1 MAFQLTQEQQQ
12 AVDNRGGALLVS
24 AAAGSGKTRVLVER
38 LMDRVCNGADIDRFL
53 IITYTKAA
61 AAELRSRI
69 AKELNERLALC
80 PQDRHLRRQ
89 TTLLYRAQIST
100 VHAFCAQ
107 LLRENAAQLDL
118 DPDFRLC
125 DEGESLILMDQ
136 ILSRLMDE
144 RYEALQPGAPF
155 ADLVDA
161 LSGGRDDSRLMQIVL
176 DIFGRVQSHAD
187 PEGWL
192 REQQRLWQLE
202 NVADVTDTPWGQ
214 QLMELARQRAAYYCA
229 RLEKAWKLAQQDKV
243 VSANF
248 SDSLQQSMDALA
260 AFGRMER
267 WDDMAAALPIP
278 FPRAGGKRGV
288 EDVLCAERVKNIRAR
303 AKKQLDKL
311 NEWFDQPNEVLMVD
325 LHRAAPAVRE
335 LMELVLDFGR
345 AFREEKRRRGLVDF
359 SDLEHLTVE
368 LLYDS
373 ATGQYSDLARSCS
386 ARFDEVLVDEF
397 QDTNQVQNAIF
408 RAVSDGGRTSFTVGD
423 VKQSIYRF
431 RLADPTIFLQ
441 RYDTFPLFDKAKK
454 GEGRKVL
461 LTQNFRSRAQVLE
474 GVNDL
479 FRDLMSRDLGE
490 LEYTDE
496 QALVPGSTAFPE
508 AGDWRV
514 ALDVVETGGD
524 PEEDLAEDKNL
535 LEARCVAARIR
546 RMLDEGMQV
555 GQKDNVHTVRPGDIM
570 LLLRSPGPVLAQYI
584 TALEEQ
590 GIPWSAP
597 VGEELF
603 ATTQVNVA
611 LALLQIVDNP
621 HQDVALIAALR
632 SPVFAFSADRLAQLR
647 ARSKGD
653 FYDAVVQAAQ
663 AGEQDCVE
671 FLRQLDELR
680 FGAGERTCSQLIWHI
695 YEKTNL
701 LGLFSVMPGGGERR
715 AHLLALYELARQQEG
730 LGCRTLF
737 DFLTRLER
745 LRAQGRQVS
754 LSTAKESQGVR
765 IMSIHRSKGLE
776 APVVF
781 VCGLARR
788 FNRDDMKRP
797 VLFHTTHGV
806 GPKYL
811 DREENVEV
819 STLARHVV
827 AQTLDREMLS
837 EELRLLYVAMTRAQ
851 EKLILTMSVASAE
864 KVLSGLA
871 EDADSPVA
879 PQALAECDCMGKWI
893 LLSALTRSSGTCLR
907 QCAGLGFAVTE
918 DYTYP
923 WDIRIVPR
931 WELVEGE
938 ESAEQSLP
946 VTLPEPQSD
955 WLKHCFDWRYPYAC
969 DRIPSK
975 LTATQLKGRA
985 KDQEAAEQTAA
996 QPSAGGVPLYRPR
1009 FAAEKLG
1016 LTAAQRGTAMHQ
1028 VMEYLDFAH
1037 AGTREELAEQIEQL
1051 VAGEYITAE
1060 QAQATDVERL
1070 CALFASPLGQELL
1083 QAQVNREFKFS
1094 MLVPAQEYFPD
1105 AAGEELLLQGVVDCW
1120 FETPEGITVVDFKSD
1135 RVSEQTV
1142 ESRVREYLPQLET
1155 YARALTR
1162 LTDRPVTRRVLW
1174 FFALDRAVEV

>member
-1 MAFQLTQEQQQ
+1 MAFQLTQEQQH

-38 LMDRVCNGADIDRFL
+38 LMERVCGGADIDRFL

-69 AKELNERLALC
+69 AKELNERLALR
-80 PQDRHLRRQ
+80 PHDRHLRRQ

-100 VHAFCAQ
+100 VHAFCSQ
-107 LLRENAAQLDL
+107 LLRENAARLDL

-125 DEGESLILMDQ
+125 DEGEALILMDQ
-136 ILSRLMDE
+136 TLSRLMDR
-144 RYEALQPGAPF
+144 RYETLKPGDAF

-176 DIFGRVQSHAD
+176 DVFGRVQSHAD
-187 PEGWL
+187 PERWL
-192 REQQRLWQLE
+192 REQEQLWQLDG
-202 NVADVTDTPWGQ
+202 VTDVTDTPWGQ
-214 QLMELARQRAAYYCA
+214 QLMELARQRAAYYYT

-260 AFGRMER
+260 AFGRMGR
-267 WDDMAAALPIP
+267 WDDMAGALPIP
-278 FPRAGGKRGV
+278 FPRAGAKRGV
-288 EDVLCAERVKNIRAR
+288 EDVSCAERVKNIRAR
-303 AKKQLDKL
+303 TKKQLDKL
-311 NEWFDQPNEVLMVD
+311 SEWFDQPNQILLED
-325 LHRAAPAVRE
+325 LRRAAPAVRE
-335 LMELVLDFGR
+335 LMGLVLEFSR

-359 SDLEHLTVE
+359 SDLEHLAVA
-368 LLYDS
+368 LLYDT
-373 ATGQYSDLARSCS
+373 ATGQYTELARSCS
-386 ARFDEVLVDEF
+386 ARFDEVMVDEF

-441 RYDTFPLFDKAKK
+441 RYEAFKSFDQAED

-479 FRDLMSRDLGE
+479 FRDLMSPELGE

-508 AGDWRV
+508 KGDWRV

-524 PEEDLAEDKNL
+524 PEEDLTEDKNL

-546 RMLDEGMQV
+546 EMLDAGMQV
-555 GQKDNVHTVRPGDIM
+555 GLEGKTHTLRPSDIM
-570 LLLRSPGPVLAQYI
+570 ILLRSPGPVLGQYI

-597 VGEELF
+597 VGEDLF
-603 ATTQVNVA
+603 STTQVNVA
-611 LALLQIVDNP
+611 LAMLQIVDNP

-632 SPVFAFSADRLAQLR
+632 SPVYGFSGDRLAQLR
-647 ARSKGD
+647 TQSKGD
-653 FYDAVVQAAQ
+653 FYHAVVQAAQ
-663 AGEQDCVE
+663 QGEQDCAD
-671 FLRQLDELR
+671 FLQQLDELR

-701 LGLFSVMPGGGERR
+701 LALFSAMPGGEERR
-715 AHLLALYELARQQEG
+715 AHLLTLYELARQQEG

-754 LSTAKESQGVR
+754 VASAKESQGVR

-788 FNRDDMKRP
+788 FNREDMKRP
-797 VLFHTTHGV
+797 VLFHTVHGV

-811 DREENVEV
+811 DREENIEV

-827 AQTLDREMLS
+827 AQTLEREMLS

-864 KVLSGLA
+864 KVLSGLS

-879 PQALAECDCMGKWI
+879 PQTLAECDCMGKWV
-893 LLSALTRSSGTCLR
+893 LLSAMTRSSGACLR
-907 QCAGLGFAVTE
+907 ECAGLGFAAAG
-918 DYTYP
+918 DYTHP

-931 WELVEGE
+931 DTLVEGE
-938 ESAEQSLP
+938 ETDEAEP
-946 VTLPEPQSD
+946 ARVLPEPQQE
-955 WLKHCFDWRYPYAC
+955 WLESCFGWQYPHAVA
-969 DRIPSK
+969 DIPSK
-975 LTATQLKGRA
+975 ITATQLKGRA
-985 KDQEAAEQTAA
+985 KDQEAAEQT
-996 QPSAGGVPLYRPR
+996 PSTPPQSAPPMYRPQ

-1016 LTAAQRGTAMHQ
+1016 LTAAQRGTAVHQ
-1028 VMEYLDFAH
+1028 VMEYLDFTR
-1037 AGTREELAEQIEQL
+1037 AGSREELVEQISRL
-1051 VAGEYITAE
+1051 VEGEYITPA
-1060 QAQATDVERL
+1060 QAQAADVERL
-1070 CALFASPLGQELL
+1070 AALFASPLGQELK
-1083 QAQVNREFKFS
+1083 QVQVHREFKFS

-1120 FETPEGITVVDFKSD
+1120 FDTPEGITVVDFKSD
-1135 RVSEQTV
+1135 WVDEQTV
-1142 ESRVREYLPQLET
+1142 EQRAREYLPQLET

-1162 LTDRPVTRRVLW
+1162 LTGRPVKRRLLW
-1174 FFALDRAVEV
+1174 FFQLDRAVEV